1 MKKKSW
7 LSLNSLLLAL
17 TSTFL
22 VSCDKDFTSIGADL
36 VGEDYMNFNRYSST
50 DVEAGYF
57 KTGAVSTSNLPVNT
71 LGVLNNENLGTAE
84 YHFATQVL
92 LDEYGEEIGA
102 EPIIDSVYLYVPYF
116 SHVTT
121 NNDNGTKTYAL
132 DSIHGSGSFD
142 LKLFE
147 SGYYMS
153 SIDPNTSTG
162 ARLYYSDDKSLF
174 DNATV
179 GSVLNNSSNTAQ
191 NSAFTFNSNEIFIY
205 KKNDQGQYVDKSGTV
220 LPNNAPHEDKVVLE
234 TFKPGMW
241 LDLDKPFFQNKIL
254 NAAASNLADQASFV
268 NYFRGLY
275 FKVAQNAGNPGALGT
290 MNFTEGYVQVNY
302 KYKDSEGNRVSKSI
316 KIKLSGQTV
325 NLIEN
330 NYTTI
335 NQSPDNLY
343 VIGGG
348 KGSGTNTTDAYITY
362 LDLFGPDLDSNGFP
376 DKIDFLKE
384 QNWLINEVNVT
395 LFVNRDEISNTK
407 LEPQRLFLYDINN
420 NNTISDYN
428 NDTSTNTSN
437 AKKNKGIYNGILVSK
452 DDKGLYYR
460 FRITEYVKSL
470 ITGTT
475 KITDEGSRYRLGL
488 STTESIALSSF
499 SDLKSDNNPL
509 SIGKIPTA
517 AVMSPLGTILYSPSV
532 ADEAKKIKLE
542 VFYTNPN

>member
-17 TSTFL
+17 TSAFL

-57 KTGAVSTSNLPVNT
+57 KSGAVATSNLAVNT

-92 LDEYGEEIGA
+92 LEEYGDEIGS

-116 SHVTT
+116 SHVTE
-121 NNDNGTKTYAL
+121 NNDDGTKTYAL
-132 DSIHGSGSFD
+132 DSIYGSGNFD

-153 SIDPNTSTG
+153 SIDPNTATG

-174 DNATV
+174 DNATIG
-179 GSVLNNSSNTAQ
+179 GSLNNSANTAQ
-191 NSAFTFNSNEIFIY
+191 NSAYTFNSNEIFIY
-205 KKNDQGQYVDKSGTV
+205 KKNEQGQFVDKSGNV

-254 NAAASNLADQASFV
+254 NAVASNLADQASFV

-275 FKVAQNAGNPGALGT
+275 FKVAQNPGNAGALGT
-290 MNFTEGYVQVNY
+290 MNFAEGYIQVKY
-302 KYKDSEGNRVSKSI
+302 KYKNTNGERVSNSI

-330 NYTTI
+330 NYTSI

-348 KGSGTNTTDAYITY
+348 KGSGTNTADAYITY
-362 LDLFGPDLDSNGFP
+362 LDLFGPDLDSNGYP

-395 LFVNRDEISNTK
+395 LFVNRDEILNTN

-420 NNTISDYN
+420 NSTISDYN

-437 AKKNKGIYNGILVSK
+437 TKPIKVS
-452 DDKGLYYR
+452 
-460 FRITEYVKSL
+460 IT
-470 ITGTT
+470 
-475 KITDEGSRYRLGL
+475 
-488 STTESIALSSF
+488 
-499 SDLKSDNNPL
+499 
-509 SIGKIPTA
+509 
-517 AVMSPLGTILYSPSV
+517 
-532 ADEAKKIKLE
+532 
-542 VFYTNPN
+542 VF